1 MLLKGPGT
9 LLPNL
14 RSNKFEG
21 QANFVNPGL
30 MLAGAGMDI
39 EVTPKLKAILN
50 ANYLR
55 FHKMETLEALL
66 FQPELKNTIG
76 IDLGLGVLY
85 RPLLNENILFIG
97 GLTGLL
103 PGSGWKQI
111 YSSQCNVPDCGADSK
126 KLWNAFLQLKL
137 TY

>member
-1 MLLKGPGT
+1 VLLKGPGT

-30 MLAGAGMDI
+30 MLAGVGMDL
-39 EVTPKLKAILN
+39 EVTPKLKTILN

-55 FHKMETLEALL
+55 FDKMEPLEALL
-66 FQPELKNTIG
+66 FQPGLDKSIG

-85 RPLLNENILFIG
+85 RPLLNENILIIG

-103 PGSGWKQI
+103 PGSGWNQI
-111 YSSQCNVPDCGADSK
+111 YSSQCNVPDCGAGNK
-126 KLWNAFLQLKL
+126 KLWNAFVQLKL